1 MSPQGAEIMMGKTEP
16 GVAQDAQKRGE
27 SRDLDLVC
35 TKVDLIAHVCWSA
48 ASRVIVY
55 PSRRAFGEGGHLH
68 REMLP
73 DNPSFSPTYDAT
85 PPPNSLDPE
94 SFRRAGGTTTGT
106 QPLVPASEL
115 HQFQLTAP

>member
-16 GVAQDAQKRGE
+16 GVAQDAEKRGE
-27 SRDLDLVC
+27 SRDLGLVC

-48 ASRVIVY
+48 ASRVIAY
-55 PSRRAFGEGGHLH
+55 PFRWVFGEGGHLH

-85 PPPNSLDPE
+85 PPSK
-94 SFRRAGGTTTGT
+94 FTG
-106 QPLVPASEL
+106 P
-115 HQFQLTAP
+115 